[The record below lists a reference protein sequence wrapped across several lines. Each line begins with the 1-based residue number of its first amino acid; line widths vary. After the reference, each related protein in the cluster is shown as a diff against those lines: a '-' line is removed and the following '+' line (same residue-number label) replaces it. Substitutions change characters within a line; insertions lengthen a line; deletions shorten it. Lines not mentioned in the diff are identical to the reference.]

1 MNQDVFLSYRKRRR
15 EAVLRKM
22 ASMRAAKE
30 RKRLDSP
37 PPKPEPKMV
46 RYYPFEFACR
56 HKGTG
61 ETAWHDLVSIR
72 HAAMALGMVLKAFEC
87 PTP

>member
-1 MNQDVFLSYRKRRR
+1 MLK
-15 EAVLRKM
+15 KM
-22 ASMRAAKE
+22 ANMRAAKE
-30 RKRLDSP
+30 RKRLANP
-37 PPKPEPKMV
+37 TPEPEPKML

-56 HKGTG
+56 HKASG
-61 ETAWHDLVSIR
+61 EFAWHDLVSVR